1 MWVAFLQLFPY
12 FKAFLFITLVDLL
25 WYYYNHVISCIMM
38 QTNRI
43 SKNNLVGYC
52 EIDLLEL
59 LTQVNNR
66 IELLL
71 AKICVISGR
80 VMLLS
85 FTFIAIIKPL
95 AYMLKA
101 SLFLSCQVLDKEN
114 SVNCWRE
121 F

>member
-1 MWVAFLQLFPY
+1 
-12 FKAFLFITLVDLL
+12 
-25 WYYYNHVISCIMM
+25 MM

-101 SLFLSCQVLDKEN
+101 SLFYPAKC
-114 SVNCWRE
+114 
-121 F
+121 

>member
-1 MWVAFLQLFPY
+1 
-12 FKAFLFITLVDLL
+12 
-25 WYYYNHVISCIMM
+25 MM

-66 IELLL
+66 IIELLL

-95 AYMLKA
+95 AYMLKV
-101 SLFLSCQVLDKEN
+101 SLFLSCQVLDKGK
-114 SVNCWRE
+114 V
-121 F
+121 